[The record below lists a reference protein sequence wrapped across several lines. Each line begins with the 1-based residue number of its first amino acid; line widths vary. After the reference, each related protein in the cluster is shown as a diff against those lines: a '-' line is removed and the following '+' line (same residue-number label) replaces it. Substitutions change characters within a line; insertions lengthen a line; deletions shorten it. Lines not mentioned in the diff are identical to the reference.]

1 MEIIKFGGTSV
12 SSKKSLNR
20 IKSILSGKK
29 ESYIIVV
36 SALSQVTNTIEQLL
50 NSSLEGNY
58 IPLLEQLKKQHHN
71 LIQELF
77 PPVSQTN
84 LLLLTQ
90 QSCNELESLCESIE
104 ILQECSPKTIAK
116 ALSYGEWLSSAIVK
130 QYLESNDI
138 NLHFLNSQSILKA
151 DGEYLNAVVNFKET
165 QLKVN
170 ELNPKHSYITQGF
183 VAQNDKGEI
192 VTLGRGGS
200 DYTAAILAKCINAS
214 KLEIWSDVSGVHT
227 ANPTKV
233 ANAQP
238 IHELSYKEAME
249 MAYFGAK
256 VLYPPTLL
264 PIMEKQIP
272 LFLKNTNQPEDEG
285 TFIGS
290 QECQSQQFIK
300 GISSLNSISMLSISG
315 VGLAQRKGF
324 ARRVF
329 QAFEKAEINVILITQ
344 SCSEQSIG
352 IAISTQNVEKAVEAI
367 HEEFVHEMLLK
378 LVNPVNIIKNLS
390 VVAVIGDNMRKRSGL
405 SGDIFSVL
413 GHNGINITAIAQ
425 GASERNISIVVS
437 EQDELK
443 ALNAIHQH
451 FFSTVTKEINLFVA
465 GVGNVGQQFLEILE
479 KQSPGLESKHQVKL
493 KLVGMANSKKML
505 LNEQGITD
513 FENLHKV
520 QKSTTINE
528 FVESVIALNLPN
540 SIFIDNTASQ
550 EVSNTYA
557 DLLSNSISVVTC
569 NKIACSSNYSH
580 YENLH
585 QIAAVNQCWFKYET
599 TVGAALP
606 VIKTIDDLIQSGDNI
621 KKIEAVL
628 SGSLNYIFNSYDGS
642 KPFSAIVKNALDEGY
657 TEPNPLIDLSGLDVC
672 RKILILAR
680 ESQRKTEIEK
690 IHFKPFLPEACTKS
704 QSNDELFKQLDLHES
719 HFQDLFER
727 AKNNKAK
734 LKVVA
739 QLNGEAM
746 EVSLSEIGS
755 DSPFYHL
762 EGKDNVVAIHS
773 DRYEDFPLV
782 IKGAGAG
789 AKVTASGVFA
799 DLMYIVKK

>member
-569 NKIACSSNYSH
+569 NKIACSSSYSH

-642 KPFSAIVKNALDEGY
+642 KPFSAIVKNALEEGY